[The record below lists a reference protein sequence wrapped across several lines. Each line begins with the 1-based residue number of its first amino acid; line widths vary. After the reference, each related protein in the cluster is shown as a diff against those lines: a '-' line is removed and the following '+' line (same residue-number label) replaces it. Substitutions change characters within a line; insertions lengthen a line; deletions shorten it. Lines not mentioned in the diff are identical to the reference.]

1 MGVLVTGFFLGITGG
16 VLPLLLL
23 LVLLLPPP
31 PPPLLCWSPLVLADV
46 ITVLLV
52 DWLSFPVITGLDE
65 VLTDKVYA
73 ISI

>member
-23 LVLLLPPP
+23 LVLLL
-31 PPPLLCWSPLVLADV
+31 PPLLCWSPLVLADV

-73 ISI
+73 ISV